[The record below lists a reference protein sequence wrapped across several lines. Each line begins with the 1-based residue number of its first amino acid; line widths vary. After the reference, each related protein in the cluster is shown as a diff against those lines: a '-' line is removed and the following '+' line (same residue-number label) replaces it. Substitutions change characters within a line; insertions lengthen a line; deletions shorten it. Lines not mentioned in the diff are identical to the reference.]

1 VRHTIIN
8 KIPTYS
14 HFHGGHGTLTYGYPW
29 LSIGAIVA
37 LEYTI
42 FSTSAVRVGNAY
54 HCTPPK
60 QVLEYG
66 SGGSTIFFAHRAE
79 HVTSIECD
87 ANWAPRTLEALEKHG
102 LREKVTLHVCSNP
115 GSEKLVASMEDGFFD
130 LLLVDHSADETVL
143 GRSAKRAFS
152 RKPLALIGAKK
163 LNTNGW
169 MVVDN
174 YSVHGMQDFDWTG
187 WSVWI
192 FDDMQYSGRG
202 TLIARRNKSFH
213 ALRG

>member
-1 VRHTIIN
+1 MRHTIIN

-14 HFHGGHGTLTYGYPW
+14 HFLGGHGTLAFGYPW

-42 FSTSAVRVGNAY
+42 FSTSARVGNAY

-60 QVLEYG
+60 QVLEFG
-66 SGGSTIFFAHRAE
+66 SGGSTIFFAHKAE
-79 HVTSIECD
+79 HVTSIETD
-87 ANWAPRTLEALEKHG
+87 ANWAPRTLEALERHG
-102 LREKVTLHVCSNP
+102 VKNKVTLHVCSNP
-115 GSEKLVASMEDGFFD
+115 ESEKLVSKFQDGFFD
-130 LLLVDHSADETVL
+130 LLLVDHAADETVL
-143 GRSAKRAFS
+143 GRGAKRAFS
-152 RKPLALIGAKK
+152 RKPLAMIGAQK
-163 LNTNGW
+163 LASNGW
-169 MVVDN
+169 CVVDN
-174 YSVHGMQDFDWTG
+174 YSVHGMAAFDWTG

-202 TLIARRNKSFH
+202 TLIAQRNKSFH

>member
-1 VRHTIIN
+1 MRHTIIN

-14 HFHGGHGTLTYGYPW
+14 HFLGGHKTLEVGYPW
-29 LSIGAIVA
+29 LSIGSIVA

-42 FSTSAVRVGNAY
+42 FSTSARVGNAY

-60 QVLEYG
+60 QVLEFG

-79 HVTSIECD
+79 HVTSIETD
-87 ANWAPRTLEALEKHG
+87 ANWAPRTAEALRWHG
-102 LREKVTLHVCSNP
+102 VQDKVSLHVCSNP
-115 GSEKLVASMEDGFFD
+115 ESERFVASFVDGFYD
-130 LLLVDHSADETVL
+130 LLLVDHAADETVP
-143 GRSAKRAFS
+143 GRGAKRAFS
-152 RKPLALIGAKK
+152 RKPLALIGAQK
-163 LNTNGW
+163 LASNGW

-174 YSVHGMQDFDWTG
+174 YSVHGMQDYDWTG

-202 TLIARRNKSFH
+202 TLIARRNKSHH

>member
-1 VRHTIIN
+1 LRHTIIN

-14 HFHGGHGTLTYGYPW
+14 HFLGGHKTLEVGYPW
-29 LSIGAIVA
+29 LSIGSIVA

-42 FSTSAVRVGNAY
+42 FSTSARVGNAY

-60 QVLEYG
+60 QVLEFG

-79 HVTSIECD
+79 HVTSIETD
-87 ANWAPRTLEALEKHG
+87 ANWAPRTAEALRWHG
-102 LREKVTLHVCSNP
+102 VQDKVSLHVCSNP
-115 GSEKLVASMEDGFFD
+115 ESERFVASFVDGFYD
-130 LLLVDHSADETVL
+130 LLLVDHAADETVL
-143 GRSAKRAFS
+143 GRGAKRAFN
-152 RKPLALIGAKK
+152 RKSLALIGEKK
-163 LNTNGW
+163 LASNGW

-174 YSVHGMQDFDWTG
+174 YSVHGMQDYDWTG

-202 TLIARRNKSFH
+202 TLIARRNKSHH